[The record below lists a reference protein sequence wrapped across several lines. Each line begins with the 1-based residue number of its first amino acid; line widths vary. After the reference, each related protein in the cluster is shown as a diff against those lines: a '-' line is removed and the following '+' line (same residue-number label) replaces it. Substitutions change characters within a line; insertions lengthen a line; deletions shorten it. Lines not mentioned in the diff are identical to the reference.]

1 MALIG
6 QEHRLEEIPG
16 LLFAELRKGT
26 VQKKHPFRN
35 VVLSTVRGEEPT
47 SRWVVFRKLTDEH
60 RFLVYTD
67 ARSQKVAELSANPHC
82 SLLFYHDRQGLQI
95 RVAGTAVVHQDDAL
109 ARKSWLR
116 VQGSAVKNY
125 TTILPPGSVVR
136 NSQEGNRWMEPT
148 IDDHFAIIEITP
160 DKMDVL
166 QLDRA
171 GNIRA
176 EFKRREEF
184 WEGRFLVP

>member
-6 QEHRLEEIPG
+6 PEHRLEEIPD

-35 VVLSTVRGEEPT
+35 VVLSTVSGEEPE
-47 SRWVVFRKLTDEH
+47 SRWVVFRKLTEDH

-67 ARSQKVAELSANPHC
+67 ARSQKVAELSANAHC
-82 SLLFYHDRQGLQI
+82 SLLFYNDRQGVQLRI
-95 RVAGTAVVHQDDAL
+95 DGKAVVHQDDAL
-109 ARKSWLR
+109 TKMHWPR
-116 VQGSAVKNY
+116 VQGGAVKNY
-125 TTILPPGSVVR
+125 TTVLPPGAPI
-136 NSQEGNRWMEPT
+136 QEHAEGQQWEEPPTDRYFT
-148 IDDHFAIIEITP
+148 ILEVIP
-160 DKMDVL
+160 GKMDML

-176 EFKRREEF
+176 AFERAGEE
-184 WEGRFLVP
+184 WKGTFLVA